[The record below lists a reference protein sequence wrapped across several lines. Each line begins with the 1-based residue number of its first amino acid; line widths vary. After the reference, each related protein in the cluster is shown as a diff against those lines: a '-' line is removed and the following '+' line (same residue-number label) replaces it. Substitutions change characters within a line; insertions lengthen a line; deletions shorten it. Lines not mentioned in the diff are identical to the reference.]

1 MANLWE
7 LFQAGPFTVL
17 QRRDQHLNE
26 DTKGID
32 MLNPGRIG
40 GQEAPIEA
48 RAHRLRDPRHARIL
62 AFHGEQ
68 ALLLLRDDLD
78 KIDGMRQGRIDLQEH
93 LSVYITHFNEQL
105 FNM

>member
-1 MANLWE
+1 
-7 LFQAGPFTVL
+7 
-17 QRRDQHLNE
+17 
-26 DTKGID
+26 

-62 AFHGEQ
+62 AFQGQH
-68 ALLLLRDDLD
+68 ALLLLRDDVD
-78 KIDGMRQGRIDLQEH
+78 KMAGLQQGLIDLLEH
-93 LSVYITHFNEQL
+93 LSVYITHVNEQL